1 MFYVYIGYH
10 AIPIIQCLKTSLLVT
25 RVAKCNCNVFIVQYA
40 SQSHQEPQ
48 EEGLSPCRTQLTSG
62 QNCLHT
68 LHDFPQKCKDQTPAP
83 FPGRLCG

>member
-10 AIPIIQCLKTSLLVT
+10 AISIIKCLKNALLVT

-40 SQSHQEPQ
+40 SPESRRTA
-48 EEGLSPCRTQLTSG
+48 GRGAFPCRTQLASG
-62 QNCLHT
+62 QMCLHT
-68 LHDFPQKCKDQTPAP
+68 LHDFPQDQTPGS